1 MRPHLLLTAVALAG
15 SPDPA
20 RADERAPRPLLV
32 DDAILVIDEV
42 AGRVVRVRDVD
53 GDGAHELVVP
63 RGPHALVVRAFDLV
77 SGRTGATI
85 LRLTEFCG
93 DACAPSTW
101 DAGGDVDADGVPDL
115 VLGYPGH
122 GNERGLVHVVSGR
135 NASLVRAL
143 AGERDFD
150 RFGAALTFVGD
161 VDGDGRD
168 DAAIGAPGVRP
179 SSRLLPRSAE
189 PPDGYAGGRVVV
201 VSGADGRALWRKV
214 GDAGDALGGGLAAIG
229 DLDGDGRTDLAASAR
244 WGRGGPLRLLS
255 GSDGR
260 TIAKR
265 DIRAGVVLATGDVDC
280 DGAPD
285 LALDLHRDYAKS
297 GRVALVSGA
306 SGAVLAEYPYPDIM
320 PDFGGPMGVGDIDG
334 DIDGDGVPDLAI
346 GDANYRLPADAPD
359 VRTLSFARA
368 ANLESRP
375 SSVSWESG
383 CVVVRSGRTGEVVF
397 GVWAP
402 RERTI
407 GLGLE
412 VARGPDVDGDGWED
426 LLVNDDARSLV
437 FRVVRSRREPAGA
450 SRR

>member
-1 MRPHLLLTAVALAG
+1 MFSHLLLTAAALAEL
-15 SPDPA
+15 PDLD
-20 RADERAPRPLLV
+20 RGDERAPRPLLV
-32 DDAILVIDEV
+32 DEAILVIDEV
-42 AGRVVRVRDVD
+42 AGRVVRVRDID

-63 RGPHALVVRAFDLV
+63 RGPYAFAVRAFDLV

-85 LRLTEFCG
+85 RRLAEFCN

-115 VLGYPGH
+115 VLGFPGH
-122 GNERGLVHVVSGR
+122 GNERGLVQIVSGK

-143 AGERDFD
+143 AGERDFE

-168 DAAIGAPGVRP
+168 DAAIGASGVRP
-179 SSRLLPRSAE
+179 SSRLLPRSAQ
-189 PPDGYAGGRVVV
+189 PPAGDAGGRVVV
-201 VSGADGRALWRKV
+201 VSGADGHTLWRKV
-214 GDAGDALGGGLAAIG
+214 GDAGDGLGGGLAVG
-229 DLDGDGRTDLAASAR
+229 DFDGDGRTDLAASAR
-244 WGRGGPLRLLS
+244 WGRGGSLRLLS
-255 GSDGR
+255 GSDGL
-260 TIAKR
+260 TIAKHE
-265 DIRAGVVLATGDVDC
+265 IRAGVVLAAGDVDG
-280 DGAPD
+280 DGVPD
-285 LALDLHRDYAKS
+285 LALDLHRDHSKS
-297 GRVALVSGA
+297 GRVALLSGA
-306 SGAVLAEYPYPDIM
+306 SGAVLVEYPYPDIM
-320 PDFGGPMGVGDIDG
+320 PDFGGPVGVGDL
-334 DIDGDGVPDLAI
+334 DGDGVPDLAI
-346 GDANYRLPADAPD
+346 GDANYRLPPDAPD

-368 ANLESRP
+368 AALDSRP

-426 LLVNDDARSLV
+426 LLVNDDARCLV
-437 FRVVRSRREPAGA
+437 FRVERSPREPAGA
-450 SRR
+450 SPR